1 MLKLS
6 RRESLRSGTPRAQK
20 NRARKVGKSSSRKG
34 NKKTVLRQRLAEA
47 LEQQTA
53 TARIL
58 RVINNSA
65 ADPQSVLEAIAQSG
79 ARLCKADD
87 ALIHLREGDVLR
99 HVVHYG
105 RMAAALEIGETKP
118 ISRTWS
124 PARAVLEARQFHI
137 RDARGVTDEYP
148 ESARLAHQYGYRTVL
163 VTPLMRGRTA
173 LGVLVI
179 RRTRVRPFTRKQIE
193 LVNTFAQEA
202 VLAIENARMF
212 KEQALI
218 EERRR
223 ILADIHDGLGAS
235 LLALLAA
242 VKSNGTDQNGLEQR
256 VRHALNELRIAI
268 DALRPVEGDLATVL
282 GNLRQRIQPMIEAAS
297 AKLSWDVGELPQV
310 EALDAAAVFSIQR
323 IVLEAIANAV
333 RHSGASNIRLAAYAV
348 ANKIIRITIG
358 DDGRGYQPDSTGRG
372 CGLDNMRLRAQ
383 KLGGTLDIAST
394 LGVGSTV
401 HLLIPCSGS
410 AAASLRASQLT
421 SVE

>member
-6 RRESLRSGTPRAQK
+6 RRESLRSSSPRGGKKNLAGKVLTSPSGKGRRGTI
-20 NRARKVGKSSSRKG
+20 
-34 NKKTVLRQRLAEA
+34 LRQQLAEA

-58 RVINNSA
+58 KVINNSA

-87 ALIHLREGDVLR
+87 ALIHIREGDVLR

-105 RMAAALEIGETKP
+105 RMAAALDIGETKP

-124 PARAVLEARQFHI
+124 PARAVLEGRQFHI
-137 RDARGVTDEYP
+137 HDARAVADEYP
-148 ESARLAHQYGYRTVL
+148 ESAKLAHEYGYRTVL

-179 RRTRVRPFTRKQIE
+179 RRTAVRPFTGKQIE

-212 KEQALI
+212 KEQALM

-242 VKSNGTDQNGLEQR
+242 VKNDCTDQKGLEQR
-256 VRHALNELRIAI
+256 VRDALSELRVAI

-282 GNLRQRIQPMIEAAS
+282 GNLRQRIEPMIEAAG
-297 AKLSWDVGELPQV
+297 AKLSWDVGELPHV

-323 IVLEAIANAV
+323 IVLEAITNAA
-333 RHSGASNIRLAAYAV
+333 RHSGACNIRLAAYA
-348 ANKIIRITIG
+348 AESDRIVRISIG
-358 DDGRGYQPDSTGRG
+358 DDGRGYQPDSVGRG
-372 CGLDNMRLRAQ
+372 HGLENMRARAQ
-383 KLGGTLDIAST
+383 KLGGTLDIVST
-394 LGVGSTV
+394 PGAGSTV
-401 HLLIPCSGS
+401 HLLIPCAD
-410 AAASLRASQLT
+410 AAGAVLRASNL
-421 SVE
+421 S